1 MIRTLTVLGL
11 FMAFSTDVLC
21 AGAPAMI
28 DRHIFTPDNIA
39 TTNEEAGLPAAAPS
53 SAALEKELSFTGV
66 LITPQGKQAIITE
79 NTKGEPKKQKHTV
92 KEGDQVK
99 GMMVKE
105 IGPNYVLLTAKESD
119 TRLNLYKGA
128 KLRPAPI
135 AEPIKADI
143 PQQIAQ
149 QGAPKIEANPK
160 VPSPNPTQ
168 GKSKDKEAPPSP
180 FGGGSKKSGV
190 PVQNNPST
198 SSNPF
203 MDILNQNP
211 SLNSGNRGSV
221 PLQLPLNTPPGAA
234 N

>member
-1 MIRTLTVLGL
+1 MIRILTVLGL
-11 FMAFSTDVLC
+11 FTAFSANVLC

-39 TTNEEAGLPAAAPS
+39 TTNEDAGPPAVAPG
-53 SAALEKELSFTGV
+53 SAALEKELLFTGV

-79 NTKGEPKKQKHTV
+79 NTKGEPKKQKHTI

-99 GMMVKE
+99 GMTVKE
-105 IGPNYVLLTAKESD
+105 IGPNYVLLAAKDSD

-135 AEPIKADI
+135 AEPVKTDI

-149 QGAPKIEANPK
+149 QGTPKTEANPN
-160 VPSPNPTQ
+160 VPVPNPTQ
-168 GKSKDKEAPPSP
+168 GKLKEKEAPPSP
-180 FGGGSKKSGV
+180 FGGGPKPGE
-190 PVQNNPST
+190 PVQNNPSNAK
-198 SSNPF
+198 NPF
-203 MDILNQNP
+203 MDILNQNQP
-211 SLNSGNRGSV
+211 LNSGNRGSV
-221 PLQLPLNTPPGAA
+221 PLQLPLNTPSGVA